1 MTFTAIDLIGK
12 NNKGHVAIRAVALSK
27 NEQLLVN

>member
-1 MTFTAIDLIGK
+1 MAFTAVDLTTK
-12 NNKGHVAIRAVALSK
+12 NSKGHAAIRAVALSK